1 MVEAIHMHILRRAAH
16 AVLDL
21 EKARCEKTVK
31 LFRKLGLYRR
41 ILESTGTEPRIAAE
55 IEAQMLSIMEEGILE
70 QHTLCSRFVRGE
82 LAFAEFVEQ
91 WKVWYAEYCSW
102 CDRVALDAFQQAA

>member
-1 MVEAIHMHILRRAAH
+1 MNILRRAAH

-41 ILESTGTEPRIAAE
+41 ILESTGTEPKIAAE
-55 IEAQMLSIMEEGILE
+55 IEAQMLSIMDEGIVE
-70 QHTLCSRFVRGE
+70 QHALFSRLVRGE
-82 LAFAEFVEQ
+82 LAFAEFVQQ
-91 WKVWYAEYCSW
+91 WKVWYAEYCAW
-102 CDRVALDAFQQAA
+102 CDRVTLDAFRQAA